1 MVKVVTTKSVTFTT
15 PVLDA
20 KGKPKMTKLKYNKR
34 EIEAPLVDHQ
44 RHLAGTVIEVD
55 KEFAADLI
63 ARKLARV
70 PDVASRTWSIRSSR
84 PRPRHRPTPSL
95 NARGFGPRL
104 AR

>member
-20 KGKPKMTKLKYNKR
+20 KGKPQMTKLKYNKR

-70 PDVASRTWSIRSSR
+70 PDVALDDVVDPIKQTE
-84 PRPRHRPTPSL
+84 TQ
-95 NARGFGPRL
+95 AQAGPL
-104 AR
+104 A